1 MNRAMSIVIDIDLV
15 VVFAA
20 LGRASH
26 TEALDVAGISRT
38 ALPFVAG
45 TLIAWI
51 ALTLRK
57 SSGSSLS
64 AGAFVWALTLIGGML
79 FRVLLGDGTAVAFI
93 IVAAVT
99 LALFLLGWRLILW
112 LVQRRTSAT
121 QR

>member
-1 MNRAMSIVIDIDLV
+1 MSIVIDIVLV

-57 SSGSSLS
+57 SSGSSLP

>member
-1 MNRAMSIVIDIDLV
+1 MNRSLAIVLDLALV
-15 VVFAA
+15 VLFAT

-26 TEALDVAGISRT
+26 AEVLDLGGISRT

>member
-1 MNRAMSIVIDIDLV
+1 MNRSLAIVLDLALV
-15 VVFAA
+15 VLFAT

-26 TEALDVAGISRT
+26 AEVLDLGGISRT

-112 LVQRRTSAT
+112 LVQRRTSAP